1 MRNALVL
8 VGCLAGAAALRGC
21 RRANV
26 YSLRAT
32 ERTAL
37 RRSSGRE
44 DGSAAG
50 MAGAA
55 WVPAA
60 WTVSD
65 WRLWEDELVS
75 HRLWQGKTWP
85 SPDGAGSGHVG
96 GPAGPPG
103 RGRRGGHA
111 DPHTRRSRA
120 KR

>member
-1 MRNALVL
+1 VDHRQGYIRCMRKALVL
-8 VGCLAGAAALRGC
+8 GGFLAGAAALRGC

-75 HRLWQGKTWP
+75 HRLGQ
-85 SPDGAGSGHVG
+85 
-96 GPAGPPG
+96 
-103 RGRRGGHA
+103 
-111 DPHTRRSRA
+111 
-120 KR
+120 

>member
-1 MRNALVL
+1 MRKALVL
-8 VGCLAGAAALRGC
+8 GGFLAGAAALRGC

-60 WTVSD
+60 WTPSD
-65 WRLWEDELVS
+65 WRPL
-75 HRLWQGKTWP
+75 
-85 SPDGAGSGHVG
+85 G
-96 GPAGPPG
+96 GRVVFPPPWPG
-103 RGRRGGHA
+103 RGGVAGSVGRGGESA
-111 DPHTRRSRA
+111 PRRPT
-120 KR
+120 